1 MFLVSGHHGK
11 ITGTSFS
18 GGNDQ
23 DCSRYVA
30 TVSGE
35 QLRGAGFALSSSHT
49 FGDDKTLMVWDLE
62 TRFAGGSP
70 SAGSDRAGDRS
81 SLDRPQPAAYA
92 IPFPHP
98 LTSVSSHPLSSK
110 EFLVSDNHGSMFLT
124 DWRSDPEED
133 SRHLSVIE
141 LVEPRA
147 LSDAVSGL
155 RSAGVAAWRADNP
168 DVYVSVDDSLPRS

>member
-1 MFLVSGHHGK
+1 M
-11 ITGTSFS
+11 SFS

-23 DCSRYVA
+23 DSSRYVA

-35 QLRGAGFALSSSHT
+35 HSCGVVSVLSPSHT
-49 FGDDKTLMVWDLE
+49 LGDDKMLMVWDLE
-62 TRFAGGSP
+62 MRATGGSP
-70 SAGSDRAGDRS
+70 SAGSDRAEDRS
-81 SLDRPQPAAYA
+81 SLDRPQPAVYA

-98 LTSVSSHPLSSK
+98 LTSVGSHPLSSK
-110 EFLVSDNHGSMFLT
+110 EFLVSDNHGSIFLT

-133 SRHLSVIE
+133 SRHLSAIE

-155 RSAGVAAWRADNP
+155 GSVGVAAWRADNP
-168 DVYVSVDDSLPRS
+168 DVYVFLTGGASS

>member
-1 MFLVSGHHGK
+1 
-11 ITGTSFS
+11 
-18 GGNDQ
+18 
-23 DCSRYVA
+23 
-30 TVSGE
+30 
-35 QLRGAGFALSSSHT
+35 
-49 FGDDKTLMVWDLE
+49 MVWDLE
-62 TRFAGGSP
+62 MRATGGSP
-70 SAGSDRAGDRS
+70 SAGSDRVEDRS

-110 EFLVSDNHGSMFLT
+110 EFLVSDNHGTIFLT

-133 SRHLSVIE
+133 SRRLNVIE

-155 RSAGVAAWRADNP
+155 GSVGVAAWRADNP
-168 DVYVSVDDSLPRS
+168 DVYVVADNSLPRY